1 MHPLWEPY
9 FLWQGGNNSADS
21 GKQQVGMNVGSF
33 LCLTPPHKQA
43 LAWRG
48 ADAVLKSA
56 FPFPEAAARQAV
68 AKEPKQGEVLKEL
81 KAEEWED
88 DVPLGKARRWEGGSG
103 GVRRGR
109 VGEHC
114 PAR

>member
-1 MHPLWEPY
+1 
-9 FLWQGGNNSADS
+9 
-21 GKQQVGMNVGSF
+21 MNMGSF

-43 LAWRG
+43 FAWRG

-81 KAEEWED
+81 KAEERKD
-88 DVPLGKARRWEGGSG
+88 DVPLGKATRWERGQWRGEEGARGWTLPSQVTLKKQKGSAYSPG
-103 GVRRGR
+103 SILIRL
-109 VGEHC
+109 
-114 PAR
+114 